1 MSPNIDPAHTELI
14 AHLNTQITPGQNL
27 VYCAT
32 FQLVW
37 NQLADEIIR
46 APIAL
51 DGNPLTAQ
59 ALNKRQFE
67 KNELAEAS
75 YLAMVGFGYD
85 DIVEKIKRGLK
96 QKFNREPGLL
106 LMAEANDILSYA
118 YLEKNLPFDIVFDVF
133 DEPLVFNNAAQV
145 QSFGIRED
153 GQSILQVVVLDY
165 TSSDDFIIK
174 LQASPKVDKELEA
187 GANIQRPRITDDVI
201 LAKVTPMSTLAE
213 TVEAVFGRIDEEKY
227 KQVAKGPFTEESEE
241 KRRLLAP
248 WLDPI
253 AKEILQIPKL
263 NFNIQHNFTEL
274 EGRFLQ
280 NENFEHYRVAQA
292 IQAVKFQ
299 LDETGAQLSSE
310 ALMGLSFGVHIP
322 EPDPRKFIFD
332 KPFLFCLREKG
343 ASHPYLVVWVENAD
357 LLVKAL

>member
-1 MSPNIDPAHTELI
+1 MSLLKTAIT
-14 AHLNTQITPGQNL
+14 AHLNTQINPGQNL
-27 VYCAT
+27 IYCAT

-37 NQLADEIIR
+37 NQLADEIIK

-51 DGNPLTAQ
+51 DGDPPTAQ
-59 ALNKRQFE
+59 ELNKRQFE
-67 KNELAEAS
+67 KNELSKAS
-75 YLAMVGFGYD
+75 YLAMVGFGRD
-85 DIVEKIKRGLK
+85 DIVGKIKRGLK
-96 QKFNREPGLL
+96 EIFDREPGLP
-106 LMAEANDILSYA
+106 LMAEDNDIISYA
-118 YLEKNLPFDIVFDVF
+118 YLEKNLPFDTVFDVF
-133 DEPLVFNNAAQV
+133 DEPLSFNNTPV

-187 GANIQRPRITDDVI
+187 GANIQHPRITDDVI
-201 LAKVTPMSTLAE
+201 LAKVTTMSTLAE

-227 KQVAKGPFTEESEE
+227 KQVTKGPYSEE
-241 KRRLLAP
+241 KDRKRKLLTP
-248 WLDPI
+248 ILDPLE
-253 AKEILQIPKL
+253 AEILQIPKL
-263 NFNIQHNFTEL
+263 NFNLQHNFIEL
-274 EGRFLQ
+274 EGRSLH
-280 NENFEHYRVAQA
+280 NEHFEHYQVAQA
-292 IQAVKFQ
+292 IQAIKFQ